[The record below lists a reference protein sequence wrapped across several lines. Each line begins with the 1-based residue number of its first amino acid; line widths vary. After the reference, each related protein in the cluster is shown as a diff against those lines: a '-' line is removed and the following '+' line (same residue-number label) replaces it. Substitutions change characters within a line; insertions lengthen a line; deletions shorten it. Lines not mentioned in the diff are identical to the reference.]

1 MALWSVLLAPRY
13 PVVTEL
19 IEFLSVSV
27 TFYVSSRCP
36 NPQQESGTYKGAN
49 KDIWNMVDI
58 LQ

>member
-13 PVVTEL
+13 PIITEL

-27 TFYVSSRCP
+27 FLHVSSRRHDA
-36 NPQQESGTYKGAN
+36 QQESGSYKGAN